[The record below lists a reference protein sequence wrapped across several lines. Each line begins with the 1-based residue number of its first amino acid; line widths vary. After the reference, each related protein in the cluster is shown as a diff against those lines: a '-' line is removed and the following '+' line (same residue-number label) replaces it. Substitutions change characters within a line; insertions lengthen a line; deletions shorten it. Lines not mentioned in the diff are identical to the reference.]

1 VSLPDKVVERA
12 LMLLAFSS
20 ITILALITLFIF
32 REGAP
37 LMARVGLG
45 NFFATVWRPGE
56 GQFGI
61 ALMIVGSTVVTVGA
75 LVLGVPFGLAC
86 AIVLAEMAPGRA
98 RTLLKPVIEILAGI
112 PSVVYGFIGIVVLL
126 PWIRSHLGGPGAS
139 ALAASIILGI
149 MVLPTII
156 GISIDA
162 LQAVPNSYREGSLA
176 MGATR
181 WQTIRRVVLPAARS
195 GLVAAIIL
203 GMGRAVGETMAVIM
217 VAGNSVQ
224 MPRSPLD
231 PVRTLTANI
240 ALEMGYA
247 AGDHQAALFA
257 TGIVLFAII
266 MALNTVANMARG
278 RRVKRAGAPGAVASG
293 AEELEAARAQ
303 APEEGPEPGAPNI
316 TGTQRP

>member
-1 VSLPDKVVERA
+1 VRLPDKVVERG
-12 LMLLAFSS
+12 LMVLAFSS
-20 ITILALITLFIF
+20 ISILVLITLFIF

-37 LMARVGLG
+37 LMARAGLG
-45 NFFATVWRPGE
+45 NFFSTEWRPGE
-56 GQFGI
+56 GHFGI
-61 ALMIVGSTVVTVGA
+61 ALMVVGSAVVTGGA
-75 LVLGVPFGLAC
+75 LLLGVPFGLAC
-86 AIVLAEMAPGRA
+86 AIVLAEMAPRRA
-98 RTLLKPVIEILAGI
+98 RMLLKPVIEILAGI
-112 PSVVYGFIGIVVLL
+112 PSVVYGFMGIVVLL
-126 PWIRSHLGGPGAS
+126 PWIRIHLGGPGAS
-139 ALAASIILGI
+139 ALAGSIILGI

-224 MPRSPLD
+224 MPHSPLD

-266 MALNTVANMARG
+266 MALNTVANLARG
-278 RRVKRAGAPGAVASG
+278 RQVKRALPPAVATAAATGPALAGERGRTDEPESG
-293 AEELEAARAQ
+293 AS
-303 APEEGPEPGAPNI
+303 GV
-316 TGTQRP
+316 TGTQA

>member
-1 VSLPDKVVERA
+1 
-12 LMLLAFSS
+12 
-20 ITILALITLFIF
+20 
-32 REGAP
+32 
-37 LMARVGLG
+37 
-45 NFFATVWRPGE
+45 
-56 GQFGI
+56 
-61 ALMIVGSTVVTVGA
+61 
-75 LVLGVPFGLAC
+75 
-86 AIVLAEMAPGRA
+86 MAPDRA

-266 MALNTVANMARG
+266 MALNTVANLARG
-278 RRVKRAGAPGAVASG
+278 RRVKRAAAPAAG
-293 AEELEAARAQ
+293 AEDLEAARDQ
-303 APEEGPEPGAPNI
+303 AHHGGPQPGAPGV
-316 TGTQRP
+316 TGTERP